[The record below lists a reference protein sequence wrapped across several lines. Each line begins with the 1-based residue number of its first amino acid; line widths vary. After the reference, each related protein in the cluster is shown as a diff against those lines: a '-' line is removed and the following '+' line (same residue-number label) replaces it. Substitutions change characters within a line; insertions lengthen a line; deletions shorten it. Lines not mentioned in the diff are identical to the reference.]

1 MQSWPAPRIP
11 ELPGR
16 GPGLSLTDTATGA
29 RTEPTD
35 DGVGRL
41 YVCGITPYDS
51 THLGHA
57 FTYVTFDLIG
67 RVWRDAGVDV
77 RYAQNITDVDDP
89 LLERA
94 TETGVDWRDLA
105 DDQVDLFRGDMAAL
119 RVIPPD
125 HYVGVV
131 ESIGLVVD
139 AVERLVEAGAAYRV
153 DADVYADLSADA
165 AFGGVGHLDHT
176 QMDELFAERGG
187 DPERPGKRHPL
198 DPLLWR
204 GRRDGEP
211 HWDGRSLGEG
221 RPGWHIEC
229 AAIAASHLG
238 LPVTVQGGG
247 TDLIFPHH
255 EMSTSHLRLLSNGTG
270 GSEPIRAFVHS
281 GLVGYQGHKMSKS
294 RGNLVF
300 VSALTADGVAPGAI
314 RLTLLAHHYRE
325 DWEFTEADLAAG
337 ATRYQAWRSAAARP
351 AADADP
357 DRDPAS
363 VLHAL
368 RAALADDLD
377 TAAAL
382 AVVDAWART
391 GSAVDAVV
399 IDAVDALLGVDLR

>member
-1 MQSWPAPRIP
+1 MQSWPTPHVP

-16 GPGLSLTDTATGA
+16 GPGLSLSDTATGTRVDPA
-29 RTEPTD
+29 A

-57 FTYVTFDLIG
+57 FTYVAFDLIG
-67 RVWRDAGVDV
+67 RVWRDAGVEV
-77 RYAQNITDVDDP
+77 RYAQNVTDVDDP

-105 DDQVDLFRGDMAAL
+105 ADQVELFRGDMLAL

-125 HYVGVV
+125 DYVGVV
-131 ESIGLVVD
+131 ESIDLVVD
-139 AVERLVEAGAAYRV
+139 AVERLVAAGAAYRV
-153 DADVYADLSADA
+153 DSDVYADLNGDT
-165 AFGGVGHLDHT
+165 AFGGVSNLDRA

-229 AAIAASHLG
+229 AAIAATHLG

-255 EMSTSHLRLLSNGTG
+255 EMSTSHLRLLGD

-281 GLVGYQGHKMSKS
+281 GLVGYDGHKMSKS

-314 RLTLLAHHYRE
+314 RLTLLAHHYRA
-325 DWEFTEADLAAG
+325 DWEFTDADLVAG
-337 ATRYQAWRSAAARP
+337 AARHAAWRSAATRP
-351 AADADP
+351 AEGGGTDP
-357 DRDPAS
+357 EP

-368 RAALADDLD
+368 RAALSDDLD
-377 TAAAL
+377 TVAAL

-391 GSAVDAVV
+391 GSAADTVV
-399 IDAVDALLGVDLR
+399 IDAVDALLGVDLRA

>member
-1 MQSWPAPRIP
+1 MQSWPAPHVP

-16 GPGLSLTDTATGA
+16 GPGLSLSDTATGT
-29 RTEPTD
+29 RGEPAA

-94 TETGVDWRDLA
+94 TETGVDWQDLA
-105 DDQVDLFRGDMAAL
+105 ADQVELFRGDMLAL

-131 ESIGLVVD
+131 ESIDLVVD
-139 AVERLVEAGAAYRV
+139 AVERLVEAGAAYLV
-153 DADVYADLSADA
+153 DSDVYADLSRDPR
-165 AFGGVGHLDHT
+165 FGGVSHLDAA

-204 GRRDGEP
+204 GRREGEP
-211 HWDGRSLGEG
+211 HWDGRSLGDG

-229 AAIAASHLG
+229 AAIAATHLG

-255 EMSTSHLRLLSNGTG
+255 EMSTSHLRLLGD

-281 GLVGYQGHKMSKS
+281 GLVGYEGHKMSKS

-325 DWEFTEADLAAG
+325 DWEFTDADLAAG
-337 ATRYQAWRSAAARP
+337 ATRHEAWRAAATRP
-351 AADADP
+351 AEAAGPDP
-357 DRDPAS
+357 EP

-368 RAALADDLD
+368 RAALSDDLD
-377 TAAAL
+377 TVAAL

-391 GSAVDAVV
+391 GSSADTVV
-399 IDAVDALLGVDLR
+399 IDAVDALLGVDLRA

>member
-1 MQSWPAPRIP
+1 MQSWPAPHVP

-16 GPGLSLTDTATGA
+16 GPGLRLSDTATGTRA
-29 RTEPTD
+29 EPAA

-77 RYAQNITDVDDP
+77 RYAQNVTDVDDP

-105 DDQVDLFRGDMAAL
+105 ADQVDLFRGDMLAL

-125 HYVGVV
+125 DYVGVV
-131 ESIGLVVD
+131 ESIDLVVE
-139 AVERLVEAGAAYRV
+139 AVERLVATGAAYRV
-153 DADVYADLSADA
+153 DSDVYADLSGDA
-165 AFGGVGHLDHT
+165 RFGGVSHLAPA

-229 AAIAASHLG
+229 AAIAATHLG

-255 EMSTSHLRLLSNGTG
+255 EMSTSHLRLLGD

-281 GLVGYQGHKMSKS
+281 GLVGYDGHKMSKS

-300 VSALTADGVAPGAI
+300 VSALTGDGVAPGAI
-314 RLTLLAHHYRE
+314 RLTLLAHHYRA
-325 DWEFTEADLAAG
+325 DWEFTDADLVAG
-337 ATRYQAWRSAAARP
+337 AARHEAWRSAATRP
-351 AADADP
+351 AEGGGTDP
-357 DRDPAS
+357 EP
-363 VLHAL
+363 VLHGL
-368 RAALADDLD
+368 RAALSDDLD
-377 TAAAL
+377 TVAAL

-391 GSAVDAVV
+391 GSAADTVV
-399 IDAVDALLGVDLR
+399 IDAVDALLGVDLRA